1 MHYCLALFTKELPSK
16 LEIDR
21 IMRKYDS
28 EEVYKDEENIV
39 YPQFT
44 YDWYEIGGRYA
55 GQIKLKVDEDNKEYK
70 WKYIIREPRNGR
82 LFWSYLL
89 NELENF
95 SKKSF
100 MYKEEDYFSTMG
112 YRDGYILVD
121 GAQISDILNM
131 DEIECFTFIEHD
143 GKAYSRSWWNGSDFV
158 ENEDFEEK
166 FDLVK
171 EKSKDMF
178 LTIIDYHD

>member
-1 MHYCLALFTKELPSK
+1 MHYCLALFTQELPSK
-16 LEIDR
+16 SKIDS
-21 IMRKYDS
+21 IMRKYNC
-28 EEVYKDEENIV
+28 EEVYNDEENIV

-55 GQIKLKVDEDNKEYK
+55 GQIKLKVDEDNEEYK
-70 WKYIIREPRNGR
+70 WRYGIREPRNGR

-95 SKKSF
+95 SNKSF
-100 MYKEEDYFSTMG
+100 VYREEDYFSTMG

-121 GAQISDILNM
+121 GAKISDILNM
-131 DEIECFTFIEHD
+131 DDIGCFTFIDSE
-143 GKAYSRSWWNGSDFV
+143 GNAYSREWWNGSKFIKND
-158 ENEDFEEK
+158 DFEERLK
-166 FDLVK
+166 SVIDN
-171 EKSKDMF
+171 SKDMY